1 MFTPAKWILEKAFLH
16 HPDMRRTHF
25 LSLKWKAIGL
35 TSFILF
41 GTVLSISLFSYLNLK
56 RQFDHERLVTHQ
68 NYRRNL
74 QALID
79 ESFLRLE
86 DLAHLIPYLHGM
98 RQALA
103 SGNRSQL
110 RSVFDF
116 HWGGFQIA
124 TGLDFARFYDHN
136 SAYLAGWDQT
146 GLSESDPVPAPNS
159 VSLANQEEKPV
170 TVLKCH
176 TTCRQYVIVPLLTGR
191 QHNIVVVLGTS
202 LTNVIL
208 NFRRISGA
216 DVGLLMNNKPPRPNI
231 SPPVNYLSN
240 WNAHVIALTNFSAN
254 YPLLTR
260 MSKVAANFDDIHSS
274 LRIRYQN
281 SDYEG
286 MILSLPA
293 NDNAHVIVLN
303 NISKALD
310 GIAVATRQHVTI
322 GLVGFGLSE
331 ALLLLLLW
339 KPMSRLRATS
349 NVLPQLA
356 QGGYQDIRN
365 TIVRQ
370 RNAKWL
376 LDEVD
381 VLDRTTVALSVQ
393 LQELETQ
400 VLDRSTALEQRM
412 HELQRERDFITRLL
426 NTAQVIILTQ
436 DIHGN
441 IVMSNE
447 YLRSVTNYSPEAI
460 NSRPFMD
467 LLHPDYVSS
476 ALQSSLHKI
485 RYREME
491 KCYHESGLIVRNG
504 EPRDIAWL
512 HSCLSSTSED
522 DPVVLSIG
530 LDITERKKAE
540 QRLSW
545 LAEHDS
551 LTGLFNRRRFQQDLE
566 QAIAISRRY
575 KRPGAI
581 LFVDLDQFKYIND
594 TKGHQSGDAL
604 LKTVASNLSRLI
616 RDTDVIA
623 RLGGDEFGIL
633 LRETNMDG
641 AIRVSTDINAMLS
654 RVAFTMEGRAHKI
667 SASIGITLF
676 PEHGTDPHDLLAYA
690 DLAMYQAK
698 ELGRNGWH
706 MYSVHEKAKE
716 RLDARMQW
724 EQKVEEAIES
734 DRFVLYYQ
742 PILDLKT
749 GSVSRYEALMR
760 AIDQDGSILSPAS
773 IISTA
778 ERLGLIH
785 KIDHIVLRKA
795 ISQIRALNEQGRH
808 VQLSV
813 NLSAKAFE
821 DSDLVPA
828 LEDML
833 KQDNVQPVSLIFEL
847 TETAAVADFGLARN
861 MMTSLRKLGC
871 RFALDDFGVGFSSF
885 FYLKQLPVDYIKI
898 DGSFIRNLDQ
908 DMDDRTLVKAMSDVA
923 TGFGKK
929 TIAEFVE
936 NADIL
941 QLLREL
947 RVDFAQGYHIGKPLP
962 PEQVFS

>member
-1 MFTPAKWILEKAFLH
+1 MSFRERIL
-16 HPDMRRTHF
+16 HPTAMRPTQF

-41 GTVLSISLFSYLNLK
+41 GTVLSISIFSYLNLK
-56 RQFDHERLVTHQ
+56 RQFDHERLLTHQ
-68 NYRRNL
+68 NHHRDL

-86 DLAHLIPYLHGM
+86 EFAHLIPYLHGM

-103 SGNRSQL
+103 SGSISQI
-110 RSVFDF
+110 RNVFDI

-136 SAYLAGWDQT
+136 SVYMAGWDQT

-159 VSLANQEEKPV
+159 VSLANQEERPV
-170 TVLKCH
+170 TVLKCG
-176 TTCRQYVIVPLLTGR
+176 TTCRQYVIVPLLTGG
-191 QHNIVVVLGTS
+191 QHNVVVVLGTS
-202 LTNVIL
+202 LANVIL
-208 NFRRISGA
+208 NFRRTSGA
-216 DVGLLMNNKPPRPNI
+216 DVGLLIKNRPYHPNAS
-231 SPPVNYLSN
+231 SPENYLKKWS
-240 WNAHVIALTNFSAN
+240 AHVLALTNFSAN
-254 YPLLTR
+254 YPLLTK
-260 MSKVAANFDDIHSS
+260 MSEVAANFGDIHSTV
-274 LRIRYQN
+274 RVQYNGR
-281 SDYEG
+281 DYEG
-286 MILSLPA
+286 MVLPIPD
-293 NDNAHVIVLN
+293 NNNAHIIVLN
-303 NISKALD
+303 DISTALHA
-310 GIAVATRQHVTI
+310 IAVATQQHVVI

-356 QGGYQDIRN
+356 LGGYQDIRD
-365 TIVRQ
+365 TIARQ
-370 RNAKWL
+370 RNTKWL
-376 LDEVD
+376 YDEVD
-381 VLDRTTVALSVQ
+381 VLDKTTVSLSIQ
-393 LQELETQ
+393 LQKLETQ
-400 VLDRSTALEQRM
+400 VSDRSTALKQRM
-412 HELQRERDFITRLL
+412 YELQRERDFITRLL

-441 IVMSNE
+441 IIMSNE
-447 YLRSVTNYSPEAI
+447 YTRTLTGYSYEDINTRS
-460 NSRPFMD
+460 FMG
-467 LLHPDYVSS
+467 LLKQADILPGLKTS
-476 ALQSSLHKI
+476 LQKI
-485 RYREME
+485 RSGVLE
-491 KCYHESGLIVRNG
+491 KCYHESGLMVRDG

-512 HSCLSSTSED
+512 HSRLSSGSEN
-522 DPVVLSIG
+522 DPAVLSIG

-566 QAIAISRRY
+566 QAVAISRRY
-575 KRPGAI
+575 RRPGAI

-604 LKTVASNLSRLI
+604 LKTVASNLGRLI

-633 LRETNMDG
+633 LRETSMEG
-641 AIRVSTDINAMLS
+641 AIRVSRDINVMLS
-654 RVAFTMEGRAHKI
+654 RVAFRVEDRAHKI

-676 PEHGTDPHDLLAYA
+676 PEHGTDPHDLLSYA

-706 MYSVHEKAKE
+706 MYSAQEKAKE
-716 RLDARMQW
+716 RLDARMRW
-724 EQKVEEAIES
+724 EQKVEKAIES
-734 DRFVLYYQ
+734 DRFILYYQ

-760 AIDQDGSILSPAS
+760 AVDEDGSILSPAS

-785 KIDHIVLRKA
+785 QIDHIVLRKA
-795 ISQIRALNEQGRH
+795 ITQIRVLNERRKS

-813 NLSAKAFE
+813 NLSAKAFG

-833 KQDNVQPVSLIFEL
+833 NQNNVQPVSLIFEL

-908 DMDDRTLVKAMSDVA
+908 DMDDRILVKAMSDVA

-929 TIAEFVE
+929 TIAEYVE

-941 QLLREL
+941 RILKEL
-947 RVDFAQGYHIGKPLP
+947 RVDLAQGYHIGKPLP
-962 PEQVFS
+962 PEQVFN